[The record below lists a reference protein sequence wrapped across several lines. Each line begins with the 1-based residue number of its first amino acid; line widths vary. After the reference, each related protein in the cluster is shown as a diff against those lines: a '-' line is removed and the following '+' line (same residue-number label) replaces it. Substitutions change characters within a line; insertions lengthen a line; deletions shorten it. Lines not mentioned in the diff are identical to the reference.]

1 MHILKAI
8 ILPASLL
15 CLSIPVLAQT
25 QQDSKSLKAL
35 KLAEAFNQTSQSSL
49 QLTSATIKQD
59 GSNPLLE
66 VTGKGFGKDPNTVKV
81 VLNDNGVLLT
91 PSLVKNK
98 KLQVQI
104 PNGDLCTGNVTVRV
118 LVGTSTSNIVNF
130 DYQKLAP
137 VIYSIMPTHAQAGSA
152 INIKADNLACQ
163 MNNNLVTINDSPV
176 SVLGV
181 TTDGV
186 TVRLPDTL
194 TAGKVNVRVTVG
206 SQSSTP
212 TDFLVDQSNSSDN
225 NNNTNTSD
233 TKLSFLSTSPP
244 GTSFAPMFAIRDTVK
259 NQNSDS
265 GVSPLWDMNF
275 YGTHQAIID
284 LPWKVD
290 GFNQQALLTINCRE
304 VNNIYGN
311 FTGQKQRFVYVLI
324 QFPRNPEKA
333 YHPTD
338 NPFYWGACSV
348 VTEGSP
354 SGGIVYNSVA
364 RSGGGIDSFEL
375 SKDGSSSG
383 KASMTFQVVAPD
395 LGYYEDYGI
404 NYSKA
409 GGGIVHL
416 PKAMVITVEMNQ
428 IDPNLPSSNFRLGKV
443 TFNDRNNSPMVTQQ
457 ATFAN
462 TFSVTDVPDFGL
474 GSFR

>member
-25 QQDSKSLKAL
+25 QQDSKSVKVL

-66 VTGKGFGKDPNTVKV
+66 VTGKGFGKDPNLVKV
-81 VLNDNGVLLT
+81 VLNDNGVLLS

-104 PNGDLCTGNVTVRV
+104 PNGDLCTGSVTVRV
-118 LVGTSTSNIVNF
+118 IVGTSSSNTVNF

-137 VIYSIMPTHAQAGSA
+137 VIYSITPTHAQAGSA
-152 INIKADNLACQ
+152 IEIKADNLACQ
-163 MNNNLVTINDSPV
+163 MNNNLVTINDSAV

-186 TVRLPDTL
+186 TVRVPDNFNP
-194 TAGKVNVRVTVG
+194 GKVNIRVTVG
-206 SQSSTP
+206 SQSSTSTP
-212 TDFLVDQSNSSDN
+212 FTVDQKETSDN
-225 NNNTNTSD
+225 TTTSTSD
-233 TKLSFLSTSPP
+233 TKLSFISSSPP
-244 GTSFAPMFAIRDTVK
+244 GATFAPMFAIRSTVK
-259 NQNSDS
+259 NQNSP
-265 GVSPLWDMNF
+265 GGESPLWDMNF
-275 YGTHQAIID
+275 YGTHQTIID

-290 GFNQQALLTINCRE
+290 GFNQQGLFTVNCRE

-348 VTEGSP
+348 VTESSP
-354 SGGIVYNSVA
+354 SGGIVYNSVT

-375 SKDGSSSG
+375 SKDGSTSG
-383 KASMTFQVVAPD
+383 KATMTFQLVAPD

-409 GGGIVHL
+409 GNGLVHL
-416 PKAMVITVEMNQ
+416 PKAMIVTVEMSQ
-428 IDPNLPSSNFRLGKV
+428 IDPNLPASNFKLGKV
-443 TFNDRNNSPMVTQQ
+443 TFNDRNNSPMVTEQ

-462 TFSVTDVPDFGL
+462 TFSVTDVANLFGF

>member
-25 QQDSKSLKAL
+25 QQDSKAL
-35 KLAEAFNQTSQSSL
+35 KLAKASNQTTEVSQTSL
-49 QLTSATIKQD
+49 SITSATIKQD

-66 VTGKGFGKDPNTVKV
+66 LIGKGFGKDPANVKV

-91 PSLVKNK
+91 PLLVKNK

-118 LVGTSTSNIVNF
+118 LVGTSTSNTVNF

-137 VIYSIMPTHAQAGSA
+137 VIYSIIPTHAQPGSA
-152 INIKADNLACQ
+152 IEIKADNLACQ

-181 TTDGV
+181 TTNGV
-186 TVRLPDTL
+186 TVRLPETL

-206 SQSSTP
+206 SQSSTA
-212 TDFLVDQSNSSDN
+212 TGFVIDEKQSSDST
-225 NNNTNTSD
+225 NTTTSD
-233 TKLSFLSTSPP
+233 TKLSFISTSPP
-244 GTSFAPMFAIRDTVK
+244 GASFAPMFAIRDTVK

-265 GVSPLWDMNF
+265 GLSPLWDMNF
-275 YGTHQAIID
+275 YGTHQTIID

-290 GFNQQALLTINCRE
+290 GFNQKALLTLNCRE

-311 FTGQKQRFVYVLI
+311 FTGQKQRFVYVLV
-324 QFPRNPEKA
+324 QFPRNPEKS

-354 SGGIVYNSVA
+354 SGGIVYNSIA

-375 SKDGSSSG
+375 SKDGSTSG

-404 NYSKA
+404 NYAKA
-409 GGGIVHL
+409 GNGVVHL
-416 PKAMVITVEMNQ
+416 PKAMIITVEMSQ
-428 IDPNLPSSNFRLGKV
+428 IDPNLPASNFRLGKV